1 MNAMEATFTLK
12 DVIYL
17 VVLIISGLT
26 AWFKMQRDKDK
37 LEGGVANLKER
48 LAGLSA
54 SKKALKEEMVK
65 LIHEK
70 DLVVHDRINKAQN
83 DIKENMSK
91 VESDFKEI
99 NTKLS
104 SIDSNIGKILGKIGL
119 N

>member
-37 LEGGVANLKER
+37 LEGAVANLKER
-48 LAGLSA
+48 MAGLSA
-54 SKKALKEEMVK
+54 SKKALKEEILKTIVD
-65 LIHEK
+65 K
-70 DLVVHDRINKAQN
+70 DLVLHDRINKTQN
-83 DIKENMSK
+83 DVKENMSK
-91 VESDFKEI
+91 VEVDFKEI
-99 NTKLS
+99 NSKLS
-104 SIDSNIGKILGKIGL
+104 NIDCNIGKILGKIGL

>member
-37 LEGGVANLKER
+37 LEGAVANLKER
-48 LAGLSA
+48 QAGLSA

-65 LIHEK
+65 MIHEK
-70 DLVVHDRINKAQN
+70 DLITHNRIDKAQN

-104 SIDSNIGKILGKIGL
+104 NIDSNIGKILGKIGL